1 MKNDSGRYT
10 KKLEE
15 QDTSYSDEPDYYGT
29 WLMEL
34 QWKQPDGTT
43 KPLVTIEV
51 KDEVQRVK
59 IVSNRE
65 Y

>member
-1 MKNDSGRYT
+1 MTQEKTERTSKR
-10 KKLEE
+10 E
-15 QDTSYSDEPDYYGT
+15 QDVSYSDEPDYYT

-43 KPLVTIEV
+43 KPLVTVEV
-51 KDEVQRVK
+51 KDEVQRLEN
-59 IVSNRE
+59 STDRR